1 MDYNSIE
8 YYGMHMAMPTIIMM
22 FGCGVSGDVEVTGK
36 SHRGL
41 SNMSSGMY
49 LKFQNTFAF
58 LQKNTPSVKFSAGMS
73 KKKTSRVQMISFK
86 ISNSSHGMFKIS
98 SGM

>member
-8 YYGMHMAMPTIIMM
+8 HYGMHMAMPTIIMM
-22 FGCGVSGDVEVTGK
+22 FGCGVSGDVEATGK

-49 LKFQNTFAF
+49 LKF
-58 LQKNTPSVKFSAGMS
+58 
-73 KKKTSRVQMISFK
+73 
-86 ISNSSHGMFKIS
+86 
-98 SGM
+98 